1 MKRMKR
7 MKRGIAVLTLAV
19 TLALATT
26 GCSSGTAPVLT
37 VAGKEVTLGETGAS
51 VFPLTEF
58 DMEIPGGGVPVEE
71 MPGKSWMST
80 FMSLRGDGGSYAYL
94 YVYNPGRDS
103 VWVTSATIYKL
114 SFHMYSEEESYWAQD
129 NVLING
135 IDFYGMDAE
144 AVKEKMSEY
153 KIASDDST
161 YLSYKDGKYS
171 YRFTFD
177 ESGIV
182 EEIEVEMSIDKSY

>member
-1 MKRMKR
+1 
-7 MKRGIAVLTLAV
+7 
-19 TLALATT
+19 
-26 GCSSGTAPVLT
+26 
-37 VAGKEVTLGETGAS
+37 
-51 VFPLTEF
+51 
-58 DMEIPGGGVPVEE
+58 
-71 MPGKSWMST
+71 
-80 FMSLRGDGGSYAYL
+80 
-94 YVYNPGRDS
+94 
-103 VWVTSATIYKL
+103 
-114 SFHMYSEEESYWAQD
+114 MYSEEESYWAQD